1 VTDIL
6 PETVA
11 RLAAHPNI
19 FGIKE
24 ATGDMER
31 LQQIQALV
39 GEDFMLYS
47 GDDFTAMEFMEKGG
61 HGVVS
66 VCGNVA
72 PRLSADMC
80 RAALAGESE
89 KARELDA
96 LLQPL
101 NKALFVEPNPIPLKW
116 ALAEMGLI
124 SPGIRLP
131 LTTYSEEH
139 HDQMRQAIKNAGI
152 SF

>member
-1 VTDIL
+1 
-6 PETVA
+6 
-11 RLAAHPNI
+11 
-19 FGIKE
+19 
-24 ATGDMER
+24 
-31 LQQIQALV
+31 
-39 GEDFMLYS
+39 
-47 GDDFTAMEFMEKGG
+47 
-61 HGVVS
+61 
-66 VCGNVA
+66 
-72 PRLSADMC
+72 MC

-101 NKALFVEPNPIPLKW
+101 NKALFVESNPIPLKW

-152 SF
+152 SL